1 MCAAWADIWFE
12 VCTSCF
18 YKSKT
23 EETKRGGKSA
33 IWPILC
39 CRLSITVVSTPPS
52 SMDFRHFWL
61 RGRSRGPRNHFDDH
75 EGTEFQK
82 IIAFRHEILYSSFS
96 LEFMYVY
103 FLFVNRGFMQYMY
116 APSLCKP
123 VKCIV
128 FFVVDLESSQLKY
141 IWWPQ
146 TSNKLRA
153 FGTTCCVGSF
163 LCFQDKTRLSY
174 LGLFFLC
181 REVYY
186 TKPKDVST
194 NPQCWSL

>member
-1 MCAAWADIWFE
+1 
-12 VCTSCF
+12 
-18 YKSKT
+18 
-23 EETKRGGKSA
+23 
-33 IWPILC
+33 
-39 CRLSITVVSTPPS
+39 
-52 SMDFRHFWL
+52 MDFRHFWL

-116 APSLCKP
+116 APSLCKH

-153 FGTTCCVGSF
+153 FGTCCCVGSF
-163 LCFQDKTRLSY
+163 SAFKTIWG
-174 LGLFFLC
+174 GLFWCLC
-181 REVYY
+181 RSIQSQKNVSLAFSIIYDALQVTGY
-186 TKPKDVST
+186 TISSNDEKINNCLIFLSNLERSMVLGAILLVLSIFIRE
-194 NPQCWSL
+194 LRIV